1 MKKALPLGELASE
14 CETERA
20 SPWPGDCFTVISSGF
35 CQRAAI
41 AEQLVPR

>member
-20 SPWPGDCFTVISSGF
+20 SPVARGLLHCDK
-35 CQRAAI
+35 QRPLS
-41 AEQLVPR
+41 EGGYR